1 MIRLIFTF
9 CLQFLLAGSGQ
20 ARVVRGNAS
29 MISDGIMNNEM
40 TTTRS
45 SIVLSLESSTVTCT
59 PTYGFLP
66 CTTVI
71 WGNLFLIVV
80 YEYLL
85 SLSQK
90 YITEGS
96 NLFFKMF
103 GTGIFGA
110 SMFQILGTFPPVMIL
125 LVNGL
130 AGTTS
135 TAETLSAMGLAM
147 LAGSAVMMLTLQW
160 GAVVAFGSHNISQ
173 TSSSTEA
180 SATSRPF
187 SQGYGVT
194 QDADA
199 KWIAR
204 LLLIAM
210 VPFLILQLPQIFDST
225 TVTSIAV
232 LVALI
237 LSAIGLITY
246 CTYEIFQPLIQTMTL
261 EYIMQDFLEDNIFP
275 GLLDAD
281 RKADEAAIA
290 QLFQKLDKNSDDK
303 ISADE
308 LEALFLGVQ
317 LKEMD
322 SKNKN
327 FVTNLMKQFDIS
339 KDNSVTIAEFI
350 RRMKQLLNGSSDTS
364 STQNDTGTS
373 SSRPEETQALIS
385 SENATTT
392 TSPIVA
398 KTWLNYAKAG
408 YFLVLGAAIS
418 LLLAMPLM
426 EAIEDFSDG
435 LSIPSFIITY
445 VIVPFA
451 MSYKQ
456 VVLAIT
462 SASKKTEKAISLTF
476 SMIYSGV
483 YMSSMMSLTM
493 FLLIVY
499 VRDLTWDVSA
509 GVLVVLIV
517 GVLMG
522 CLTSLRNTFPFWT
535 CIVAFLLYPISL
547 VLIYVLTTY
556 CGWS

>member
-1 MIRLIFTF
+1 
-9 CLQFLLAGSGQ
+9 
-20 ARVVRGNAS
+20 
-29 MISDGIMNNEM
+29 
-40 TTTRS
+40 
-45 SIVLSLESSTVTCT
+45 
-59 PTYGFLP
+59 
-66 CTTVI
+66 
-71 WGNLFLIVV
+71 
-80 YEYLL
+80 
-85 SLSQK
+85 
-90 YITEGS
+90 
-96 NLFFKMF
+96 
-103 GTGIFGA
+103 
-110 SMFQILGTFPPVMIL
+110 
-125 LVNGL
+125 
-130 AGTTS
+130 
-135 TAETLSAMGLAM
+135 
-147 LAGSAVMMLTLQW
+147 
-160 GAVVAFGSHNISQ
+160 
-173 TSSSTEA
+173 
-180 SATSRPF
+180 
-187 SQGYGVT
+187 
-194 QDADA
+194 
-199 KWIAR
+199 
-204 LLLIAM
+204 
-210 VPFLILQLPQIFDST
+210 
-225 TVTSIAV
+225 
-232 LVALI
+232 
-237 LSAIGLITY
+237 
-246 CTYEIFQPLIQTMTL
+246 
-261 EYIMQDFLEDNIFP
+261 MQDILEENIFP

-281 RKADEAAIA
+281 GKDDEAAIA

-364 STQNDTGTS
+364 STQDDTGTS

-456 VVLAIT
+456 VLLAIT
-462 SASKKTEKAISLTF
+462 SARKKTEKAISLTF